1 MTGSIKVRPIKV
13 GVVLPSFQPTADQ
26 ALAVAAEADR
36 VGVDGVFCYD
46 HLWPMGRPDR
56 PALAP
61 FPLLA
66 AIAAGT
72 ERVAVGP
79 LVARIG
85 MVPDSV
91 LLAEFA
97 ALAAL
102 APGRVVAALGTGDR
116 LSAAEN
122 QAYGLPFA
130 PAAER
135 RDDLRRCV
143 QTLRDRGFPVW
154 VGGGARATVALAEE
168 EGVAINLWGASP
180 EAVAVQAARSEVTWA
195 GTPPQGPSGEVD
207 DDLVRDWVEQLA
219 EAGATWA
226 VFGWPVPLDVLVAA
240 ARH

>member
-1 MTGSIKVRPIKV
+1 VTTVDPIKV
-13 GVVLPSFQPTADQ
+13 GVVLPSFRNTAEE

-66 AIAAGT
+66 AVATGT
-72 ERVAVGP
+72 ERLIVGP

-85 MVPDSV
+85 LVPDRV
-91 LLAEFA
+91 LLAELA
-97 ALAAL
+97 ALATL

-122 QAYGLPFA
+122 RSYGIPFA
-130 PAAER
+130 PADER

-143 QTLRDRGFPVW
+143 RALRDAGLPVW
-154 VGGGARATVALAEE
+154 IGGGAPATVAVAEE
-168 EGVAINLWGASP
+168 EGVAVNLWGAPP
-180 EAVAVQAARSEVTWA
+180 EVVAAQAARSAVTWA
-195 GTPPQGPSGEVD
+195 GPAPQSPSGDVD
-207 DDLVRDWVEQLA
+207 GDQVGDLVGRLA
-219 EAGATWA
+219 DAGATWA

-240 ARH
+240 RR